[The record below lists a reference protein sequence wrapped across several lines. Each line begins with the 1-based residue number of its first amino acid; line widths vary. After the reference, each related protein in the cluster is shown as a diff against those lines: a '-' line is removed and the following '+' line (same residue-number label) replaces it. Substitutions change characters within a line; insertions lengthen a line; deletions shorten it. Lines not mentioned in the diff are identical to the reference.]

1 LFGIGPSLVL
11 WRFGKPQF
19 VLLWLLCLYVTIGL
33 VETLRALP
41 ELLRRRQPEQVAAA
55 SSLEQDAPRDSKP
68 APQG

>member
-1 LFGIGPSLVL
+1 VL

-41 ELLRRRQPEQVAAA
+41 ELLRRRRPEQVAAA
-55 SSLEQDAPRDSKP
+55 SGLEQDAPRDSKP